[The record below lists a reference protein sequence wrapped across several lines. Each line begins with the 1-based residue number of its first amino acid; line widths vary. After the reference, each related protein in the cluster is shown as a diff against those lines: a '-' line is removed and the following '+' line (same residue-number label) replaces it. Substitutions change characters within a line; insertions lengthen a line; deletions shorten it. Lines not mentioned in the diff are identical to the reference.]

1 MTGLGRPPSID
12 ADLAHLCDLV
22 YGPDWDAVS
31 AGVHALG
38 WHLIGRFDHA
48 GAEAM
53 LCHRPPLHGTPARQA
68 LVFRGTEIGHFRW
81 RDLAANVVGWPTPWA
96 GAGRA
101 HSGYWRQL
109 SRILGRARDRYRAHD
124 ADLLVC
130 GHSMGGALATL
141 FAALMS
147 YERDQAP
154 AALVTFGAP
163 ATLDARGSAAIRCP
177 QRRYV
182 IQGDPAPLWPPIR
195 RLRHGTPAIH
205 LPAPSLR
212 LDRGLAGLWPL
223 AHHDAAWY
231 RDALDGV
238 TR

>member
-1 MTGLGRPPSID
+1 MSALLPHAID
-12 ADLAHLCDLV
+12 AELAALSDLV
-22 YGPDWDAVS
+22 YGPDWDAVEQG
-31 AGVHALG
+31 AHALG

-53 LCHRPPLHGTPARQA
+53 LCRRYPRNGTPARYA

-96 GAGRA
+96 GPGRI

-109 SRILGRARDRYRAHD
+109 TRILGRARDRYRAHD

-130 GHSMGGALATL
+130 GHSMGGALATA
-141 FAALMS
+141 FAALVCAQGD
-147 YERDQAP
+147 RRP

-163 ATLDARGSAAIRCP
+163 AALNARAAATIACP
-177 QRRYV
+177 HRRYV
-182 IQGDPAPLWPPIR
+182 VQGDPAPLWPPIR
-195 RLRHGTPAIH
+195 RLRHHTPAIR
-205 LPAPSLR
+205 LPAPAMRLR
-212 LDRGLAGLWPL
+212 RGLAGLWPL
-223 AHHDAAWY
+223 AHHDIAWY
-231 RDALDGV
+231 RASLEGL